1 MVAARVVVT
10 KDAVDALPPEPEHA
24 GVIQVTASSA
34 AKIQEHPR
42 LSMYVIIGWTGD
54 GCKFGLT
61 AIGRK
66 RLSWAE
72 GVRNGQI
79 RSCFAKFRI
88 PIRKPNAPTQRAIGA
103 KIWGRR
109 LTRKSSIQTT
119 SLPVA
124 LGLTVKL
131 AEPNSSGPCFSTSQ
145 SPLKVDSSH
154 AQRVTVILSGNAS
167 GPNPVVAVKDAPT
180 AVGLPAL

>member
-79 RSCFAKFRI
+79 RSCFAKFRV
-88 PIRKPNAPTQRAIGA
+88 PVVPLCETSWLEVQLQGTEKRATEAGTKNSYIGPC
-103 KIWGRR
+103 
-109 LTRKSSIQTT
+109 T
-119 SLPVA
+119 SLPDIIHPNQ
-124 LGLTVKL
+124 LCLTI
-131 AEPNSSGPCFSTSQ
+131 N
-145 SPLKVDSSH
+145 
-154 AQRVTVILSGNAS
+154 
-167 GPNPVVAVKDAPT
+167 
-180 AVGLPAL
+180 